1 MIRPA
6 IIPERLARTR
16 YFPNKDLATRNVGRR
31 KYARDRIIGCI
42 SRLPTLTITHEM
54 SRTSVPGSRRSISCK
69 QAACGPERTSPERRG
84 PPPHPEEENRKSPKH
99 PGRVPRALLV

>member
-84 PPPHPEEENRKSPKH
+84 AAPPPGEGRKGERRVGEE
-99 PGRVPRALLV
+99 GRSQW